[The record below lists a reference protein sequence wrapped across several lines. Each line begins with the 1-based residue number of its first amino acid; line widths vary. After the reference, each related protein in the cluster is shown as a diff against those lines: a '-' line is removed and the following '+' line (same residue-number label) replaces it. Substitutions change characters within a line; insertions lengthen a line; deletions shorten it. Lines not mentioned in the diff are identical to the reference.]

1 MVKLRDPWA
10 SRKLAIYVR
19 DPKALTRP
27 ARLLFEHLRR
37 EASSTR

>member
-1 MVKLRDPWA
+1 MTKSWSLE

-19 DPKALTRP
+19 DPKALPRP

-37 EASSTR
+37 EVAGSS